1 MLKRIW
7 MLELLM
13 ALTVLAGCAAIEERP
28 MTSRLV
34 VTYAT
39 MKVIDG
45 AEMPIEKADRVAAVA
60 DVALGLLSDDKP
72 VLIAA
77 IEEAVR
83 AAIPWGDL
91 DNADVILANALITA
105 VAEELQS
112 RVDDR
117 GMLGGESLLT
127 AREVLSWV
135 KDAAVAAAGGRA

>member
-13 ALTVLAGCAAIEERP
+13 ALTVLAGCTAIQERP

-45 AEMPIEKADRVAAVA
+45 AEMPFEKADRVAAVA
-60 DVALGLLSDDKP
+60 DVALGLLSDDSP

-83 AAIPWGDL
+83 AAIPWDEL
-91 DNADVILANALITA
+91 DSADAMLADALILT
-105 VAEELQS
+105 VSEELKS

-127 AREVLSWV
+127 AREVLTWV
-135 KDAAVAAAGGRA
+135 RQAAEAYV